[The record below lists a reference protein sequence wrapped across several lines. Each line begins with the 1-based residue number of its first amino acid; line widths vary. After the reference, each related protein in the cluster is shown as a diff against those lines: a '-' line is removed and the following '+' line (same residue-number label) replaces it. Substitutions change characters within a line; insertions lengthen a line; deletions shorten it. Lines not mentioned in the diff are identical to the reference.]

1 MIVIP
6 STTAKEWVG
15 IISSSTPSPPQTC
28 SNKIIIART
37 STTTRTTTTNLQR
50 GDQFKK
56 TGSRYLKKTQ
66 QNIVVKSTLQQFRH
80 TKVQEYNAG
89 GREAKIPP

>member
-1 MIVIP
+1 MISITDKNR
-6 STTAKEWVG
+6 SIG
-15 IISSSTPSPPQTC
+15 IIILSLTAMSC
-28 SNKIIIART
+28 EIYNEE
-37 STTTRTTTTNLQR
+37 TNLKRQVVV
-50 GDQFKK
+50 
-56 TGSRYLKKTQ
+56 TLKKQQ